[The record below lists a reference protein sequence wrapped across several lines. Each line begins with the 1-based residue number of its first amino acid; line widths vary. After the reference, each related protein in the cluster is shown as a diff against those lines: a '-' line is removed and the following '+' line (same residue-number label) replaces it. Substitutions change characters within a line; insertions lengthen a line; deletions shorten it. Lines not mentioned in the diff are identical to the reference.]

1 MRVDYNVPIANG
13 EVSDSTRIVATIPT
27 LKFLIEHQVKSI
39 ILLSHCG
46 RPNGKVDP
54 KYTLAP
60 VAPVLSELIKM
71 PVKFINNCVGD
82 TVLQQLNDGF
92 IFLLENVRFHAEEE
106 AKSGYE
112 EFRKQ
117 LTLLGDIYV
126 NDAFGSSHRPHSS
139 VVGIDLP
146 LKVAGLLV
154 KRELKYFG
162 TVLESPNRP
171 FLSILGGAKVKDK
184 VKLIMNLLDKVNEI
198 IIGGGMAYTF
208 LKVKENMS
216 IGSSIFDPEGV
227 QIVPKILE
235 KATEK
240 GVKIHLPVDFVINNG
255 FKNEGPIKI
264 VGKEEGIPDGWEGL
278 DCGPESSK
286 QFHNVIINAKTIVW
300 NGPLGVFEMSNFAK
314 GSLSCLDSCVEAKN
328 NGAVTI
334 VGGGDTAA
342 LVESVNKGSL
352 FSHVSTGG
360 GASLEL
366 LEGKVLPGIA
376 SLSDSC

>member
-1 MRVDYNVPIANG
+1 
-13 EVSDSTRIVATIPT
+13 
-27 LKFLIEHQVKSI
+27 
-39 ILLSHCG
+39 
-46 RPNGKVDP
+46 
-54 KYTLAP
+54 
-60 VAPVLSELIKM
+60 
-71 PVKFINNCVGD
+71 
-82 TVLQQLNDGF
+82 
-92 IFLLENVRFHAEEE
+92 
-106 AKSGYE
+106 
-112 EFRKQ
+112 
-117 LTLLGDIYV
+117 
-126 NDAFGSSHRPHSS
+126 
-139 VVGIDLP
+139 
-146 LKVAGLLV
+146 
-154 KRELKYFG
+154 
-162 TVLESPNRP
+162 
-171 FLSILGGAKVKDK
+171 
-184 VKLIMNLLDKVNEI
+184 
-198 IIGGGMAYTF
+198 MAYTF